1 LCIQKYREEKE
12 MAPVVEERPWGYY
25 KVLSEEKDHKVK
37 RIVVYPGRRLSL
49 QRHRQR
55 SEHWFVLSGEGIVTL
70 GDEDIPVKAGRSVD
84 IPAYILHRIVNTGG
98 ADLAVIEIQTGDDFS
113 EDDIERIEDDYG
125 RVAGKI

>member
-1 LCIQKYREEKE
+1 MNEDEKGISRS
-12 MAPVVEERPWGYY
+12 AGERPWGYY
-25 KVLSEEKDHKVK
+25 KIISEGKDCKIK

-49 QRHRQR
+49 QRHRRR

-84 IPAYILHRIVNTGG
+84 IPAYILHRIMNTGG
-98 ADLAVIEIQTGDDFS
+98 VDLSVIEIQTGDDFS

-125 RVAGKI
+125 RAAGKK

>member
-12 MAPVVEERPWGYY
+12 MVPVVEERPWGYY
-25 KVLSEEKDHKVK
+25 KILSEGKGHKIK

-70 GDEDIPVKAGRSVD
+70 GDEDVPVKAGRSVD
-84 IPAYILHRIVNTGG
+84 IPVYILHRIVNTGG
-98 ADLAVIEIQTGDDFS
+98 VDLSVIEIQTGDDLS

-125 RVAGKI
+125 RAQ

>member
-1 LCIQKYREEKE
+1 

-70 GDEDIPVKAGRSVD
+70 GDEDIHVKAGRSVD
-84 IPAYILHRIVNTGG
+84 IPVYILHRIVNTGG
-98 ADLAVIEIQTGDDFS
+98 VDLSVIEIQTGDDFS

>member
-1 LCIQKYREEKE
+1 MCNQMHEEGKE
-12 MAPVVEERPWGYY
+12 IARSAGERPWGYY
-25 KVLSEEKDHKVK
+25 KILSEGKGHKIK

-84 IPAYILHRIVNTGG
+84 IPVYLLHRIVNTGG
-98 ADLAVIEIQTGDDFS
+98 VDLSVIEIQTGDDLS